1 MIWALLI
8 IVGAS
13 SAYFHATL
21 SLLGQVSILLNH
33 RRLDIFGV
41 KQIFPQ
47 HPQPQVKYVSAF
59 LVVFLVSSK
68 QVGVKLFMPHS
79 AFLVN

>member
-21 SLLGQVSILLNH
+21 SLLGQVRENTESSFFATLSEVDSK
-33 RRLDIFGV
+33 DISFE
-41 KQIFPQ
+41 K
-47 HPQPQVKYVSAF
+47 
-59 LVVFLVSSK
+59 LELRVFAVAGRDRNSVGDHGWLCSLVS
-68 QVGVKLFMPHS
+68 
-79 AFLVN
+79 